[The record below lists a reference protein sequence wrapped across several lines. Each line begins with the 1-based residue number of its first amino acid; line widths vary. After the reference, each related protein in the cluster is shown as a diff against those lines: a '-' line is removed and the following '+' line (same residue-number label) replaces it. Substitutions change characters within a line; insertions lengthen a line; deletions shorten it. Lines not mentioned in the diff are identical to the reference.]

1 MFKTNSF
8 ENELYKAMEKHLVA
22 NQVEDNHSFKKL
34 AKAIDYL
41 NNAADL
47 FENAGLYTEAA
58 EVVEIL
64 ESFAGKKSKTK
75 SSKSK
80 PAKHKTKKPV
90 KHLSLLE
97 NDESIEDITHPEAE
111 TVEYEF
117 DSPIADIVVVE
128 ETPTSKFER
137 PIMVTPEIEDTV
149 GAFYPKTEI
158 DEEGIKNILDALNRG
173 KGPL

>member
-1 MFKTNSF
+1 MFKNNSF

-22 NQVEDNHSFKKL
+22 NQVEDNHGFKKL

-47 FENAGLYTEAA
+47 FEDAGLYTEAA
-58 EVVEIL
+58 EVVDIL
-64 ESFAGKKSKTK
+64 ESFAGKKSKPK

-80 PAKHKTKKPV
+80 PAKHRAKKPV
-90 KHLSLLE
+90 KQLSLF
-97 NDESIEDITHPEAE
+97 NSDEHSDEPEVE
-111 TVEYEF
+111 TVEYGF

-128 ETPTSKFER
+128 EMPTPKFER
-137 PIMVTPEIEDTV
+137 PIMVTPEIEDAV

-158 DEEGIKNILDALNRG
+158 DEEGIQNILDALNRG

>member
-1 MFKTNSF
+1 MFKNNSF

-22 NQVEDNHSFKKL
+22 NQVEDNHGFKKL

-47 FENAGLYTEAA
+47 FEDAGLYTEAA
-58 EVVEIL
+58 EVVDIL
-64 ESFAGKKSKTK
+64 ETFAGKKSKTK

-80 PAKHKTKKPV
+80 PAKPRAKKPANQ
-90 KHLSLLE
+90 LSLFE
-97 NDESIEDITHPEAE
+97 NDEPIEDITQPEAE
-111 TVEYEF
+111 TVEYGF

-128 ETPTSKFER
+128 EMPTPKFER

-158 DEEGIKNILDALNRG
+158 DEEGIQNILDALNRG